1 MEGIECTFMCL
12 YSVGVGTTRTE
23 AQGGGVRPDPF
34 YLQTQA
40 ACQGGKQTID
50 EAIERVGD
58 PAISDYSYEPC
69 RGGAA
74 GYWGWQRTLSS
85 SFTALPILS
94 IKSSCR

>member
-1 MEGIECTFMCL
+1 MGGIECTFMCL
-12 YSVGVGTTRTE
+12 NSVGVGTTRTE
-23 AQGGGVRPDPF
+23 AKGGRSSRPFLSSDASCLPR
-34 YLQTQA
+34 
-40 ACQGGKQTID
+40 GKQTID
-50 EAIERVGD
+50 EAIERVGA

-94 IKSSCR
+94 IKPSCR

>member
-1 MEGIECTFMCL
+1 MNRVHIYVPEFGRSWHNSYRGPRGGRSSRPFLSSDASCL
-12 YSVGVGTTRTE
+12 PR
-23 AQGGGVRPDPF
+23 
-34 YLQTQA
+34 
-40 ACQGGKQTID
+40 GKLTID
-50 EAIERVGD
+50 EAIERVGA

>member
-1 MEGIECTFMCL
+1 MHIYVPECGRSWHNS
-12 YSVGVGTTRTE
+12 YR
-23 AQGGGVRPDPF
+23 AQGGTFV
-34 YLQTQA
+34 QTLSLFRRKLPA
-40 ACQGGKQTID
+40 RGKLTID
-50 EAIERVGD
+50 EAIERVGA